1 MNRLCFTLT
10 VGAVG
15 LLVILS
21 GCGGGGEESGGN
33 PDILLIVMDSIRP
46 DHLSFNGYHRETTPV
61 LDSLANAGT
70 VWTDVQAQ
78 SSWSLPAMASILTG
92 LTQRSHMA
100 GYYNG
105 EFHGIDPSL
114 PTLPLLL
121 QRGGRYQ
128 TAAFFNSVLMSESFG
143 FSGGFHHFDCSRLAG
158 KDRHRSASSTVDD
171 FLAWYDEERDPS
183 TPLFAVV
190 HFSDPGIPFSPPS
203 PWDTLYAHPK
213 ADETFNSFWG
223 TGNQI
228 AEYNRGQVEID
239 QDQLEIIEG
248 LYDGELSFTD
258 SQTGRLIA
266 GLRARDGLINT
277 VLVVIGTHG
286 WEFLDHGGLGRGHTL
301 YQELLH
307 VPLIMSGSGIP
318 HGVRTE
324 VAAQIDILPTLLAIP
339 GLERPVWADG
349 RDLFGAVSRL
359 ESRYIPSSNLLHGP
373 RDRASVRLADGIVIG
388 NPADRDAVFFQ
399 LGADPEQR
407 QPMIP
412 SRGSL
417 DELYY
422 YWSLSPRGDP
432 PAVQLDNSMRRE
444 LWYFGYLN

>member
-1 MNRLCFTLT
+1 MNRLCLIVITG
-10 VGAVG
+10 VVVP
-15 LLVILS
+15 LLLLS
-21 GCGGGGEESGGN
+21 ACGGGEKNAGN
-33 PDILLIVMDSIRP
+33 PDILLIVIDSIRP
-46 DHLSFNGYHRETTPV
+46 DHLSMNGYHRETTPV
-61 LDSLANAGT
+61 LDSLASTGA
-70 VWTDVQAQ
+70 VWTDMQAQ

-100 GYYNG
+100 GQYNG

-121 QRGGRYQ
+121 QRGARYQ
-128 TAAFFNSVLMSESFG
+128 TAAFFNTVLMSESFG

-158 KDRHRSASSTVDD
+158 KDRLRTASGTVDD
-171 FLAWYDEERDPS
+171 FLAWYDEERDRS
-183 TPLFAVV
+183 RPLFAVV
-190 HFSDPGIPFSPPS
+190 HFSDPSPPFSPPS

-213 ADETFNSFWG
+213 ADRTFNRFWG
-223 TGNQI
+223 TGNQT
-228 AEYNRGQVEID
+228 AYFNRGQVEID
-239 QDQLEIIEG
+239 QAQLDILAG

-258 SQTGRLIA
+258 TQTGRLIA
-266 GLRARDGLINT
+266 GLRARDGLNNT
-277 VLVVIGTHG
+277 VFVITGSHG
-286 WEFLDHGGLGRGHTL
+286 QEFLDHGGLGYGHTL

-307 VPLIMSGSGIP
+307 VPLIVSGSGIP
-318 HGVRTE
+318 SGERTE

-349 RDLFGAVSRL
+349 RDLFGSVSQL

-399 LGADPEQR
+399 LCPDPEQR
-407 QPMIP
+407 EPMVP

-422 YWSLSPRGDP
+422 YWSLTPRGDP

-444 LWYFGYLN
+444 LWYLGYLD